1 MARSPRRGKTSIN
14 TQSTVDEQDGPVQG
28 NDECATLTWKRWR
41 EGRSHLSGWR
51 QEAAECYDLAAGH
64 QWTEEEQAA
73 LKSDLRP
80 VVTFNRTGV
89 VIDSVSGYEINSR
102 QDVTYLPR
110 ETSDTGAVQMETE
123 AAKYFRQSCDA
134 EDEESDAFTDLL
146 VTGLACVEHRMDY
159 EDDPEGML
167 KVERTDPLEMVY
179 DPAAVKRNLVD
190 RRWDIRGKWWEK
202 AVAQATW
209 PDADFDTGTNIA
221 GDIDDL
227 ESKQPIDRRAASF
240 YKDTGIGDQSDRHKG
255 KVFILEH
262 TWFEREAFVSYA
274 DPLAGKMVD
283 AKPEEFKKINDK
295 LSAMAAAQGMPYTP
309 PHHVKR
315 TRKVYKRAFV
325 YGRDTLNKDDQE
337 APYPQGFHYQF
348 MTGKRDRN
356 KNIWFGLVRS
366 MKDPQRWANKFL
378 SQTMHMINANVKGG
392 IIADEGAFEDQS
404 QIESKLA
411 KPGWVLTRKA
421 GMNVEFVPPTPMPNN
436 TFNLMQFAIGSVRD
450 TTGVNLELLG
460 MADRDQPGVLEHS
473 RKQSAMAILAPFFD
487 AMRRYRKA
495 AGRLT
500 LYFIKEYLS
509 DGRMIR
515 ITGESGQQYLP
526 LTKQDGFDKYD
537 VIVDEAPS
545 SPNMKEQAFASI
557 SAILPTLAKMGAMPP
572 PEAIDYVP
580 GLPAQLAAKWKQAM
594 GPKPPNPEM
603 EQAKQLEMAD
613 KQADVAKKRA
623 EAKKLEADAQ
633 ARVLEAQSR
642 PQMDQERFYAE
653 AALRKRELDLNEADL
668 WMKHQQL
675 KKQEEK
681 DQRDLAVSMWT
692 RSQDRD
698 DAAMLRER
706 EDAQR
711 AAEANA
717 MPAEPAEPEERSEE
731 VLARGLSELGQGL
744 QAQAQALVEQ
754 GRAIAQ
760 GMTQM
765 AQSIM
770 SEEEVEAVRDPSTG
784 KVTGARKRR
793 VPRSSEAN

>member
-1 MARSPRRGKTSIN
+1 MARQPRRGKTVSMA
-14 TQSTVDEQDGPVQG
+14 QSVVDDQDGPVQG
-28 NDECATLTWKRWR
+28 NDEVATKTWKNWR
-41 EGRSHLSGWR
+41 EGRNHLSGWR
-51 QEAAECYDLAAGH
+51 QEAAECYDMAAGH
-64 QWTEEEQAA
+64 QWTSDEQAA

-80 VVTFNRTGV
+80 IVTFNRTGV

-110 ETSDTGAVQMETE
+110 EVTDSGPVQVENE
-123 AAKYFRQSCDA
+123 AAKYFRQQCEA

-146 VTGLACVEHRMDY
+146 TCGLAVVEHRMDY

-167 KVERTDPLEMVY
+167 KVERTDPLEMVH
-179 DPAAVKRNLVD
+179 DPSATKRNLVD

-202 AVAQATW
+202 SVAEATF
-209 PDADFDTGTNIA
+209 PDANFDEGTNIA
-221 GDIDDL
+221 GDLDDL
-227 ESKQPIDRRAASF
+227 ESKSPIDRRAASF
-240 YKDTGIGDQSDRHKG
+240 YKDTGIGDQSDRRRG

-262 TWFEREAFVSYA
+262 TWFEREAFISYA
-274 DPLAGKMVD
+274 DPLTGKMAD
-283 AKPEEFKKINDK
+283 ATPEEFKKINDK
-295 LSAMAAAQGMPYTP
+295 LGEMAAGQGIPYVP
-309 PHHVKR
+309 PQSVKR
-315 TRKVYKRAFV
+315 TRKVFKRAFV
-325 YGRDTLNKDDQE
+325 YGRDTLNKDDLE
-337 APYPQGFHYQF
+337 APCPHGFHYQF

-404 QIESKLA
+404 SVESKLA
-411 KPGWVLTRKA
+411 KPGWVLTRKP

-487 AMRRYRKA
+487 SMRRYRKA

-515 ITGESGQQYLP
+515 IVGDQGANMVP

-537 VIVDEAPS
+537 VVVDEAPS
-545 SPNMKEQAFASI
+545 SPNQKEQAFASI
-557 SAILPTLAKMGAMPP
+557 SAILPTLVKMGAMPP
-572 PEAIDYVP
+572 PEALDYVP
-580 GLPAQLAAKWKQAM
+580 GLPAQLAQKWKASL
-594 GPKPPNPEM
+594 GPKPPNPM
-603 EQAKQLEMAD
+603 QEQAAQLEMAD
-613 KQADVAKKRA
+613 KQADVAKKSA
-623 EAKKLEADAQ
+623 EAKRLEAEAQ
-633 ARVLEAQSR
+633 ARVIEAQQK
-642 PQMDQERFYAE
+642 PQFEQQKFYTDT
-653 AALRKRELDLNEADL
+653 ALRQRELDLNEADL
-668 WMKHQQL
+668 ALRHRQAQDAAA
-675 KKQEEK
+675 K

-692 RSQDRD
+692 RSQDRED
-698 DAAMLRER
+698 VAMQRQR
-706 EDAQR
+706 EDMQR
-711 AAEANA
+711 EAEANTI
-717 MPAEPAEPEERSEE
+717 PPEPEERSED
-731 VLARGLSELGQGL
+731 VLSRGLSDLGQGL

-754 GRAIAQ
+754 GRAIAE

-765 AQSIM
+765 AQAVM
-770 SEEEVEAVRDPSTG
+770 AEEESEAIRDPASG
-784 KVTGARKRR
+784 KVIGAKKRR
-793 VPRSSEAN
+793 VPRKSGAN